1 MDGMDRSEFVARLA
15 AARAGDDAA
24 FTVLFRAVQPS
35 VLRYLGGVAPNR
47 SEDLAGETWVQVV
60 RGLAGFEA
68 EDKAAFRAW
77 VLTIARH
84 RWLDDQRA
92 RGRRPERLVEQVPD
106 RANGEDVAQTVAG
119 MVSTETAIRLIGSL
133 PPDQA
138 EAVLLRVVGDLDVA
152 TTARVME
159 REPGAVRVL
168 THRGLRR
175 LRRLL
180 EDGAEVTPAP
190 RGTVSE

>member
-1 MDGMDRSEFVARLA
+1 MTGMERSEFVARLA
-15 AARAGDDAA
+15 AARAGDEAA

-35 VLRYLGGVAPNR
+35 VLRYLGGVAPGR
-47 SEDLAGETWVQVV
+47 AEDLAGETWVQVV
-60 RGLAGFEA
+60 RGLETFEA
-68 EDKAAFRAW
+68 EEMAAFRAW

-92 RGRRPERLVEQVPD
+92 RGRRPERPVDQVPD
-106 RANGEDVAQTVAG
+106 RPTGEDVAQTVAG
-119 MVSTETAIRLIGSL
+119 MVSTEAAIRLIATL

-138 EAVLLRVVGDLDVA
+138 EAVLLRVVADLDVA

-159 REPGAVRVL
+159 RDAGAVRVL

-175 LRRLL
+175 LRRML
-180 EDGAEVTPAP
+180 EDAGEVTPAP